1 MASTGKKIDS
11 INNLTFREIPLEDD
25 PEKIG
30 AIVRKTEFFS
40 ESEIEIAIELVKE
53 RLLKD
58 IQSGYYFL
66 FAESS
71 EKLIGYTCFGPI
83 PGTQSSYDLYWI
95 VIDNSFQG
103 HGIGK
108 LLNTMTEDIIREMG
122 GSRIYAEASSR
133 PQYEPTRAFY
143 RNAGYNEAAYLEDFY
158 APSDGKIIFV
168 KRII

>member
-1 MASTGKKIDS
+1 MTGTPFPDVY
-11 INNLTFREIPLEDD
+11 NLTFREIPLEDD
-25 PEKIG
+25 PEKVG
-30 AIVRKTEFFS
+30 AIVRKTGFFS

-53 RLLKD
+53 RLSKD

-66 FAESS
+66 FAESDK
-71 EKLIGYTCFGPI
+71 KLIGYTCFGPI
-83 PGTQSSYDLYWI
+83 PVTRSSYDLYWI

-108 LLNTMTEDIIREMG
+108 LLNTMTEDIIRKMG
-122 GSRIYAEASSR
+122 GSGIYAETSSR